1 MGKVSSSLVSVKTR
15 ISICCITISF
25 NCSNLF
31 ESEFIIR
38 FPIIIF
44 FGFLILSFLIS
55 NNRFGEVSLMDLL
68 LAWLTKFITSFSL
81 ERSQEDMLKFIV
93 EESVS

>member
-1 MGKVSSSLVSVKTR
+1 ML
-15 ISICCITISF
+15 
-25 NCSNLF
+25 
-31 ESEFIIR
+31 R
-38 FPIIIF
+38 FPIIIL

-68 LAWLTKFITSFSL
+68 LAWFTKFITSFSL